1 MKHTKQTSFKPMVRP
16 ANDAKAVM
24 GWVVVTLVA
33 VLGFA
38 LSLSA
43 AQAQPL
49 AQPLASLIVKP
60 DQGDKNASFDGVV
73 EALRQTV
80 VAAQVA
86 GAIVQIEIKAGDL
99 VKAGQVLMRID
110 PRAADQAANAS
121 EAQAQA
127 ARAGLQLAS
136 REFERQQQLFKQQYI
151 SQAALEQAESQFKAT
166 QAQVNASLAQLG
178 VARTQTGFN
187 IVRSPYDGVVADLPV
202 SLGDMAM
209 PGRALATIY
218 DPSALRVTA
227 SLPQSQAATMTPA
240 TQVKAEIPG
249 QGSAGLLITPTRV
262 QMLPMV
268 DAATHTVQLRL
279 DLPAKLSGLSPG
291 MFARAWLSSPG
302 AARPSTESAKLLVP
316 RSSLVKRAELNAIYV
331 LDANGKPLLRQV
343 RLGAVQGEQ
352 VEILSG
358 LNVGERIATDPAAAA
373 RIR

>member
-80 VAAQVA
+80 IAAQVA

-127 ARAGLQLAS
+127 
-136 REFERQQQLFKQQYI
+136 
-151 SQAALEQAESQFKAT
+151 
-166 QAQVNASLAQLG
+166 V
-178 VARTQTGFN
+178 
-187 IVRSPYDGVVADLPV
+187 
-202 SLGDMAM
+202 
-209 PGRALATIY
+209 
-218 DPSALRVTA
+218 
-227 SLPQSQAATMTPA
+227 
-240 TQVKAEIPG
+240 
-249 QGSAGLLITPTRV
+249 
-262 QMLPMV
+262 
-268 DAATHTVQLRL
+268 
-279 DLPAKLSGLSPG
+279 
-291 MFARAWLSSPG
+291 
-302 AARPSTESAKLLVP
+302 
-316 RSSLVKRAELNAIYV
+316 
-331 LDANGKPLLRQV
+331 
-343 RLGAVQGEQ
+343 
-352 VEILSG
+352 
-358 LNVGERIATDPAAAA
+358 
-373 RIR
+373 